1 LPNPPFALPTKRA
14 IISLARYLRAWGMQ
28 PQEGKK
34 HSMTRRK
41 GTRNQGSNQLAFV
54 ISLAFLF
61 LIVSAGIGYILFHQV
76 KDLVAG
82 STLLPSVFTGG
93 EGGEA
98 GALPEVSLRP
108 WEGKERV
115 NMLVLGI
122 DERESEE
129 GPWRT
134 DTMIVLTIDP
144 LTKSGGMLSIPRDLW
159 VPIPGYGEG
168 RINTAHYLGDLY
180 DYPGGG
186 PALAM
191 RTVEYNLGVPI
202 HHYVRLNFRAFV
214 ELVDQ
219 IGGIDIYV
227 PEEIN
232 DPTYPDAHYGYD
244 PLHIPA
250 GWVHMDGELALKYAR
265 TRHSPGGD
273 FDRARR
279 QQQVLRAILEK
290 VTRLD
295 LLPELARQAPQLWT
309 TLSDSVQTDLQLDEI
324 VSLAYLATQI
334 PEENIRAAVITEECT
349 MFWTT
354 PDGQQVLVPIRDCVR
369 QVRDSIF
376 TNPAPGASG
385 EDLAA
390 QLTQE
395 AATVEVQNG
404 TGTVGLAHSTGE
416 FLRTRGINVVN
427 ETNADRFDYAES
439 RIYVYTGKE
448 LTAQTIAQLLNLPP
462 TAVVTVPNSQAG
474 VDIVVVLGA
483 DYQTPTPAP
492 TP

>member
-1 LPNPPFALPTKRA
+1 
-14 IISLARYLRAWGMQ
+14 
-28 PQEGKK
+28 
-34 HSMTRRK
+34 
-41 GTRNQGSNQLAFV
+41 
-54 ISLAFLF
+54 
-61 LIVSAGIGYILFHQV
+61 
-76 KDLVAG
+76 
-82 STLLPSVFTGG
+82 
-93 EGGEA
+93 
-98 GALPEVSLRP
+98 
-108 WEGKERV
+108 
-115 NMLVLGI
+115 
-122 DERESEE
+122 
-129 GPWRT
+129 
-134 DTMIVLTIDP
+134 
-144 LTKSGGMLSIPRDLW
+144 
-159 VPIPGYGEG
+159 

-202 HHYVRLNFRAFV
+202 HHYVRLNFQAFI
-214 ELVDQ
+214 ELVDR

-227 PEEIN
+227 EEEIN
-232 DPTYPDAHYGYD
+232 DPTYPSNDPADPYGYD
-244 PLHIPA
+244 PLYIPT

-279 QQQVLRAILEK
+279 QQQVMRAILEK

-295 LLPELARQAPQLWT
+295 LLPQLVSQAPELWV
-309 TLSDSVQTDLQLDEI
+309 TLNDSVKTDLQLDEI

-334 PEENIRAAVITEECT
+334 PEENIRTAVIGEECT

-369 QVRDSIF
+369 QVRDSVF
-376 TNPAPGASG
+376 ATPVTPSPS
-385 EDLAA
+385 EDLST

-404 TGTVGLAHSTGE
+404 TGTAGLAHSTGE
-416 FLRTRGINVVN
+416 FLRDHGINVIS

-448 LTAQTIAQLLNLPP
+448 RTAEAIAQLLNLPP
-462 TAVVTVPNSQAG
+462 TAVVAVPAGQAE

-483 DYQTPTPAP
+483 DYQSGAPSPTPTVPSP
-492 TP
+492 

>member
-1 LPNPPFALPTKRA
+1 MARRTTKRGRGRGEA
-14 IISLARYLRAWGMQ
+14 AFLTSLL
-28 PQEGKK
+28 
-34 HSMTRRK
+34 
-41 GTRNQGSNQLAFV
+41 V
-54 ISLAFLF
+54 LF
-61 LIVSAGIGYILFHQV
+61 LIVSAGVGYVLFHQV

-82 STLLPSVFTGG
+82 SSVLPSVFVDEG
-93 EGGEA
+93 EGNTGV
-98 GALPEVSLRP
+98 LPQVTLKP
-108 WEGKERV
+108 WEGTERV
-115 NMLVLGI
+115 NVLLLGI
-122 DERESEE
+122 DERQSLE

-134 DTMIVLTIDP
+134 DTMIILTIDP
-144 LTKSGGMLSIPRDLW
+144 LTKTGGVLSIPRDLW

-202 HHYVRLNFRAFV
+202 HHYVRLNFQAFI
-214 ELVDQ
+214 ELVDR

-227 PEEIN
+227 EEEIN
-232 DPTYPDAHYGYD
+232 DPTYPSNDPADPYGYD
-244 PLHIPA
+244 PLYIPT

-279 QQQVLRAILEK
+279 QQQVMRAILEK

-295 LLPELARQAPQLWT
+295 LLPQLVSQAPELWV
-309 TLSDSVQTDLQLDEI
+309 TLNDSVKTDLQLDEI

-334 PEENIRAAVITEECT
+334 PEENIRTAVIGEECT

-369 QVRDSIF
+369 QVRDSVF
-376 TNPAPGASG
+376 ATPVTPSPS
-385 EDLAA
+385 EDLST

-404 TGTVGLAHSTGE
+404 TGTAGLAHSTGE
-416 FLRTRGINVVN
+416 FLRDHGINVIS

-448 LTAQTIAQLLNLPP
+448 RTAEAIAQLLNLPP
-462 TAVVTVPNSQAG
+462 TAVVAVPAGQAE

-483 DYQTPTPAP
+483 DYQSGAPSPTPTVPSP
-492 TP
+492 